1 MNTKRNIKAMLAV
14 FTALFVLLAGYLV
27 YIIGAY
33 GPYWFASP
41 YNTRVTN
48 QKNTVWAGSILDR
61 NGVVLAYT
69 NADGER
75 EYAAEENLR
84 LATAHVIGDNSGQTL
99 GAEALFA
106 KYLLGFEQSI
116 GEQLSYLVSGEQRRG
131 KDISLTIDSAL
142 CTYASSLLDG
152 NDGAIFLR

>member
-48 QKNTVWAGSILDR
+48 QKNTVWAG
-61 NGVVLAYT
+61 
-69 NADGER
+69 
-75 EYAAEENLR
+75 
-84 LATAHVIGDNSGQTL
+84 
-99 GAEALFA
+99 
-106 KYLLGFEQSI
+106 
-116 GEQLSYLVSGEQRRG
+116 
-131 KDISLTIDSAL
+131 
-142 CTYASSLLDG
+142 
-152 NDGAIFLR
+152 